1 MMEALVELRRRS
13 VSPDEIGFAFEES
26 TVYPVCTSKIGLQ
39 SFQSGPAREDHTKGF
54 LWGRVFRR
62 AVPRKRFTQNVLQM
76 RRAKGVRSDFA
87 SRAA

>member
-13 VSPDEIGFAFEES
+13 VSPDEIGFEFEES
-26 TVYPVCTSKIGLQ
+26 TVY
-39 SFQSGPAREDHTKGF
+39 PAREDHTKGF